1 MLYRPNRQ
9 RRTSRGGAA
18 ATELGFLLLPL
29 AMLLVL
35 TVDFGR
41 IFYYTSVIE
50 ACARNGALWAC
61 DVTGQTTSPYTNLT
75 DAANAD
81 AAGLSPAPTA
91 SMAFSATVNGTYTS
105 YASSSAAYNAGMLY
119 VQVTV
124 HWSFKTIMSYW
135 FIPSTYNLQRTV
147 TMAMI
152 PTS

>member
-1 MLYRPNRQ
+1 
-9 RRTSRGGAA
+9 
-18 ATELGFLLLPL
+18 
-29 AMLLVL
+29 MLLVL

-50 ACARNGALWAC
+50 ACARNGALWAS
-61 DVTGQTTSPYTNLT
+61 DTTAPYPGNLT
-75 DAANAD
+75 AAAVTAD

-91 SMAFSATVNGTYTS
+91 SMAFSSTVNGTYTS
-105 YASSSAAYNAGMLY
+105 YTDSLTAYNAGMRY

-147 TMAMI
+147 TMAI
-152 PTS
+152 IPPTPTS